1 MSRHMG
7 IRTHACV
14 RAHTH
19 FRVRNFTLLSDV
31 DEFSRQKVS
40 KDTVK
45 LSRAYQLDVTDELD
59 PWTTSLQKP
68 YIHTSPVCGKHSSL

>member
-1 MSRHMG
+1 LIGS
-7 IRTHACV
+7 AELNCV
-14 RAHTH
+14 LTD
-19 FRVRNFTLLSDV
+19 FLP
-31 DEFSRQKVS
+31 EFSRQKVS